1 MPITPGSY
9 KPKQYIGEYDFAVDG
24 GAIGTITLRGSG
36 HAPIPNGSII
46 LSGVV
51 EVLTTLTSGGS
62 ETTAFTVESAGDIL
76 AATAVASM
84 GAGLKSVVPAGTGV
98 TAIKTTAE
106 RAVTMT
112 IAVATLTAGKLR
124 VRLLYV

>member
-1 MPITPGSY
+1 
-9 KPKQYIGEYDFAVDG
+9 VD
-24 GAIGTITLRGSG
+24 
-36 HAPIPNGSII
+36 
-46 LSGVV
+46 
-51 EVLTTLTSGGS
+51 VLTTLTSGGA

-84 GAGLKSVVPAGTGV
+84 TAGLKSVIPTGAGATG
-98 TAIKTTAE
+98 IKTTAE

-112 IAVATLTAGKLR
+112 IAAATLTAGKLR